1 MLVGSHRLDHSA
13 PLAHSNLLKVCTN
26 HFLYVTKV
34 SFTSAGLSLE
44 SDARNLF
51 LVTVRLGGPVATS
64 GYHARNALA
73 SCIFLGR
80 PVAAE

>member
-13 PLAHSNLLKVCTN
+13 PLAHSN

>member
-1 MLVGSHRLDHSA
+1 MLVGS
-13 PLAHSNLLKVCTN
+13 

-51 LVTVRLGGPVATS
+51 LVTVRLGGPVA
-64 GYHARNALA
+64 
-73 SCIFLGR
+73 
-80 PVAAE
+80 AE